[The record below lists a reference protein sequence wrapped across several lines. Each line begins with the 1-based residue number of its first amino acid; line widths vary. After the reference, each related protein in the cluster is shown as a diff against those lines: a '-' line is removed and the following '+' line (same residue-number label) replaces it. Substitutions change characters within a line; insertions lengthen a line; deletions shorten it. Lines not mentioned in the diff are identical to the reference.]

1 MWWSSP
7 SGRTPGLAAVALLS
21 LTLLGLAGCQT
32 LSNKPPVYLGEA
44 FEKSETFS
52 RLFDADPQSTC
63 GAARRAL
70 LSQGYLLRDRATSDN
85 VVGQKNFQPSADSH
99 VQLEIHV
106 ACQSEMPNGQVTTA
120 YVIALQERYALRK
133 TPNSASVGVNAI
145 GSLSLPLGSSED
157 SLVKVSSETVPAGAF
172 YDRFF
177 ALMERLLREQPAA
190 AP

>member
-1 MWWSSP
+1 MWLP
-7 SGRTPGLAAVALLS
+7 SRCGPMANSHATALLA
-21 LTLLGLAGCQT
+21 LALLGLAGCQT
-32 LSNKPPVYLGEA
+32 LSSKPPVYLGEA
-44 FEKSETFS
+44 FEKNETFS

-63 GAARRAL
+63 AAARRAL
-70 LSQGYLLRDRATSDN
+70 LSQGYLLRDRTAN
-85 VVGQKNFQPSADSH
+85 EMVVGQKNFQPSADSH

-106 ACQSEMPNGQVTTA
+106 ACQSESRDGQVTTA
-120 YVIALQERYALRK
+120 YVSALQERYALRK

-157 SLVKVSSETVPAGAF
+157 SLVKVGSETVPAGAF

-177 ALMERLLREQPAA
+177 ALMERLLREQPAT